1 MKRILMLL
9 LFAALTVS
17 LRAQEWTPHYYLPVE
32 QMPDATRFLPDYP
45 RPGSPLFTSD
55 SLAYQQAKQLRHT
68 ARGQQAV
75 ADTSLYVSHFM
86 QRFGEAAG
94 ISLTPEQYPI
104 LAQFLDDSYTTI
116 RLSVKK
122 AKTAYS
128 RHRPY
133 QHFGEPTPV
142 PSQEEPDDHTSY
154 PSGHAIRA
162 WGAAL
167 VMVAVDPE
175 HQDAYLQAG
184 YELGQSRVIVGF
196 HYQSDVDAAR
206 LAAGAGFARLVADK
220 KWQRDLR
227 RAQREFR
234 KKNRQ

>member
-9 LFAALTVS
+9 LIAASTS

-45 RPGSPLFTSD
+45 RPGNPLFTSD
-55 SLAYQQAKQLRHT
+55 SLTYQQAKQLRNT
-68 ARGQQAV
+68 PRGKQAV
-75 ADTSLYVSHFM
+75 ADTSLFVRHFM

-104 LAQFLDDSYTTI
+104 LAQFLDNSYTTI

-142 PSQEEPDDHTSY
+142 PTQEEPDDYTSY
-154 PSGHAIRA
+154 PSGHAIRV

-184 YELGQSRVIVGF
+184 YELGQSRVIVGY